1 MNSRVAVERKGGEGN
16 LFGSGKT
23 IGEALIKGTVL
34 GPLVLCSV
42 VSFFFFFI
50 CFSLLVKWAK

>member
-1 MNSRVAVERKGGEGN
+1 MNSKVAVERKGGEGN

-23 IGEALIKGTVL
+23 IVDALIKGMVL

-42 VSFFFFFI
+42 VSFFVFGFFF
-50 CFSLLVKWAK
+50 FSFASPC